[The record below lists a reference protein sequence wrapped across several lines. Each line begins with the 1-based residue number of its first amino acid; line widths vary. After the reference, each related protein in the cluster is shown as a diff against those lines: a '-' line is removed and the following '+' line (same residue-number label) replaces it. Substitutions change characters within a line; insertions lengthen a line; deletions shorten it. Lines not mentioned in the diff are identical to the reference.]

1 MEEGTVEEEEE
12 EPAPLASMESA
23 GTGYPSL
30 VVTDEPAGSAVAAA
44 ADDDWQAKEEL
55 WKHYWTDISRG
66 TFTSAQ
72 EENVTRHPCR
82 AVYQYR
88 VFHHLADLD

>member
-1 MEEGTVEEEEE
+1 VLESATFKTVREEKVQVQQSDVMMEEGTVEEEEE

-55 WKHYWTDISRG
+55 
-66 TFTSAQ
+66 
-72 EENVTRHPCR
+72 
-82 AVYQYR
+82 
-88 VFHHLADLD
+88 